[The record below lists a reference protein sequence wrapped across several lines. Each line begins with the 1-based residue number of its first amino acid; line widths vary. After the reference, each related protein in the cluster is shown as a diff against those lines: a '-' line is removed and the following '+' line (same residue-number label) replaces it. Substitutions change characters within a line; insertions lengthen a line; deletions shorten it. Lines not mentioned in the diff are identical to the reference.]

1 MKSRISY
8 KPEVV
13 KRYLV
18 YNPEQDCARLEDS
31 ALTFS
36 AEQAVDC
43 VIGLRLCGTED
54 YGVYE
59 LVPIKEYL
67 SSNYYYIGKV

>member
-1 MKSRISY
+1 VKRHITYS
-8 KPEVV
+8 PDLV

-31 ALTFS
+31 ALTFN

-43 VIGLRLCGTED
+43 VIGLRLRGTDD

-67 SSNYYYIGKV
+67 SSNYYYVGKV